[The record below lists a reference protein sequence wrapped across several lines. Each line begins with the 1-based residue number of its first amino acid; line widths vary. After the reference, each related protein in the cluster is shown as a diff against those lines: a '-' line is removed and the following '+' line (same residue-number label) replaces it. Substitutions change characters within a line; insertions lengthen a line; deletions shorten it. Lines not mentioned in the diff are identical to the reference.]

1 MKHLGLL
8 MASASLGYA
17 SAPKPKADSAATD
30 KLTQTTDTAT
40 VADAPKPTKERV
52 APEVTSI
59 ATIDMPKPVRG
70 GGTASAYAFDKLE
83 VGQAFGVKNKGKR
96 EIASAVTNA
105 NRKYRNEMKNEAGE
119 VLSTV
124 QERHFFSHEVDTEYA
139 KTLVGTPLE
148 GSTVLVFRD
157 Q

>member
-1 MKHLGLL
+1 
-8 MASASLGYA
+8 MARQPTTKNDTEAAAS
-17 SAPKPKADSAATD
+17 
-30 KLTQTTDTAT
+30 TDTAT
-40 VADAPKPTKERV
+40 VAAVSKPAKERV
-52 APEVTSI
+52 APDVTSI

-105 NRKYRNEMKNEAGE
+105 NRKYRNEMKDAEGK
-119 VLSTV
+119 VIQTV
-124 QERHFFSHEVDTEYA
+124 QERHFFSHEVDAEYA

-157 Q
+157 A